1 MGEEDYSSSHMAL
14 KMMVAIK
21 SHHHA
26 TTPQNIRGWSSTKGP
41 KNKATGPVDNVGIK
55 TNITNFLKVFIILNF
70 KVNYNHLF
78 TTTPPKTKNSF
89 YALHSNHKLSF
100 PFNLSA
106 PKHPTLQQNLPNLK
120 TNSTSK
126 QLQQNPTKP

>member
-89 YALHSNHKLSF
+89 CALHFPPQTIVSF
-100 PFNLSA
+100 QPFS
-106 PKHPTLQQNLPNLK
+106 PKA
-120 TNSTSK
+120 S
-126 QLQQNPTKP
+126 NPTTKLT